1 LLKVHRLFDEWA
13 PLRYWE
19 GVIPNRALN
28 ARLNW
33 LASLKP
39 QARAM
44 AVIFV
49 VDCRR

>member
-1 LLKVHRLFDEWA
+1 MVHRLFDEWVS
-13 PLRYWE
+13 LRHWD

-44 AVIFV
+44 AVILV
-49 VDCRR
+49 VDWRR